1 MARGLLYQAPMELH
15 SHSAGSFADSF
26 WSLAQREQADH
37 ESQSRAAARAVAHV
51 ARVWAREGKDTLAL
65 DEPAYAAP
73 EALRGEPADRR
84 AGIFTLGVLLFERV
98 TNQHP
103 FGENLRTRIERM
115 RRGELGPAVGLFTK
129 MSEGLRPILTRAL
142 APEPEDR
149 FESLEA
155 FAFALEHYADGP
167 PSMPSGLRRKP
178 EPGVD
183 RDRTEIIQDAPE
195 RARMLHEWTI
205 ERERIKQEVERRRRR
220 THRVIYLCAS
230 ALVLASVVAI
240 FLIARG

>member
-1 MARGLLYQAPMELH
+1 MELQPH
-15 SHSAGSFADSF
+15 QQLGSFADSF
-26 WSLAQREQADH
+26 WSLAQREQSDH

-51 ARVWAREGKDTLAL
+51 ARVWAQNGADTLAL

-98 TNQHP
+98 AHQHP

-115 RRGELGPAVGLFTK
+115 RRGELGPAVAVLAK

-149 FESLEA
+149 FESLEL

-167 PSMPSGLRRKP
+167 PSMPSGLRKKA

-195 RARMLHEWTI
+195 RARLLHEWTV
-205 ERERIKQEVERRRRR
+205 ERERIKQEIARRRRV
-220 THRVIYLCAS
+220 THRIIALCAS
-230 ALVLASVVAI
+230 AIVLASLLAI
-240 FLIARG
+240 FFIVRR